1 MTTENVCPFCGAP
14 LEANTGS
21 QCPACGSALPNRN
34 ASSAPTII
42 SKKPVFENSAEAMD
56 EVKRLVN
63 EGDTAAATEVASAE
77 FGLNQEAARSTV
89 DQVEIDMQHSG
100 YDTPPA
106 ASAPASTSSKVEV
119 IDAPGY
125 TEPKKSSN
133 RNWIIGGSVAAVIFL
148 CVCCCLPILVMIV
161 MNVRRH

>member
-42 SKKPVFENSAEAMD
+42 SQKPIFENSAEAMD
-56 EVKRLVN
+56 EVKRLIN
-63 EGDTAAATEVASAE
+63 EGDQGAATEVASAE
-77 FGLNQEAARSTV
+77 FGLNQEAAKSTV
-89 DQVEIDMQHSG
+89 EQVEIDMQHSG
-100 YDTPPA
+100 YGTPPVGP
-106 ASAPASTSSKVEV
+106 APAASKVEV
-119 IDAPGY
+119 IDAPLY
-125 TEPKKSSN
+125 EEPKKSSN

-148 CVCCCLPILVMIV
+148 CVCCCLPILMMLVF
-161 MNVRRH
+161 NVRRH